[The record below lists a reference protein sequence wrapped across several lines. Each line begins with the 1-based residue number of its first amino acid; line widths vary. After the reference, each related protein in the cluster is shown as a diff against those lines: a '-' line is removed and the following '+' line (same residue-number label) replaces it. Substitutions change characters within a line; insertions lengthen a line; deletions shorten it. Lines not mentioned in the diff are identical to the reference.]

1 MKKILPVILTCLSAL
16 LPAAAGAEDK
26 LDDIAAVVNRD
37 VILTSELDSFVSKI
51 MSRSARSGE
60 QLPDDV
66 TVRREA
72 LKCLYS
78 ITSQSEFFDFP
89 DSLQTKRKVFQ
100 FRWSTFPE
108 I

>member
-51 MSRSARSGE
+51 KSRSARSGE

-72 LKCLYS
+72 LKNLMS
-78 ITSQSEFFDFP
+78 K
-89 DSLQTKRKVFQ
+89 SLILQLGKRYGL
-100 FRWSTFPE
+100 
-108 I
+108 